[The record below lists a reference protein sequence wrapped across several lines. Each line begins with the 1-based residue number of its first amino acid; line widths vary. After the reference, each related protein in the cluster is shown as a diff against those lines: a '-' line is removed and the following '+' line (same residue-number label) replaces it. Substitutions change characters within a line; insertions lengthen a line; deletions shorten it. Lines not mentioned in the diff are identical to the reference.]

1 MRTKTKAQKMA
12 RIADAKKAENIIVLD
27 VRNICNYTDYFILAT
42 GQTSNHLQ
50 AICGEIVKE
59 FKKLEV
65 ELLGL
70 DGINAPYWRV
80 LDYGDVI
87 FHCFTEDTRRYY
99 NLERLWADADKVE
112 WEKKTRVSK
121 KEEAKK

>member
-59 FKKLEV
+59 FKALAV
-65 ELLGL
+65 ALLGL
-70 DGINAPYWRV
+70 DGINAPYLRV
-80 LDYGDVI
+80 LDNGEVI
-87 FHCFTEDTRRYY
+87 FH
-99 NLERLWADADKVE
+99 
-112 WEKKTRVSK
+112 
-121 KEEAKK
+121 